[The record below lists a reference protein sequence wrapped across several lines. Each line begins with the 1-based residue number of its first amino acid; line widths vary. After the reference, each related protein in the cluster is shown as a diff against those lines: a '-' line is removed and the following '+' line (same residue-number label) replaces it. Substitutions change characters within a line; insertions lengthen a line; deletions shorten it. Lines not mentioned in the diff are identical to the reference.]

1 MDNFDKVEYEQ
12 CLALLKYYDDRHLS
26 LLKFATGI
34 SSAVPSVIFAF
45 HKLGGTASSG
55 YWDFVTFLSLI
66 TALSLLI
73 LFVAM
78 VQNRLYFIYPARQ
91 VNSIRKSQF
100 QVENAPLFQNQMYT
114 DVNFS
119 AFKWVSSH
127 ALMNMFV
134 SFQISI
140 FFGLAYFS
148 INIEKSTNSCL
159 VYGSLIVA
167 VVIALIIFSVS
178 SVYLS
183 RKSKFH
189 PDISIHRKT
198 GDTPR

>member
-12 CLALLKYYDDRHLS
+12 CLALMKYYDDRHLS

-45 HKLGGTASSG
+45 HKIGGASSG
-55 YWDFVTFLSLI
+55 YWNFVTFLSLI

-73 LFVAM
+73 LYIAM

-100 QVENAPLFQNQMYT
+100 QVENIPLFQNQMYT

-119 AFKWVSSH
+119 AFKWASSH
-127 ALMNMFV
+127 SLMNIFV

-148 INIEKSTNSCL
+148 INTDRFTNSCL
-159 VYGSLIVA
+159 VYGSFTVA
-167 VVIALIIFSVS
+167 AVIASLIFVLS

-189 PDISIHRKT
+189 PDISIHQKK
-198 GDTPR
+198 GDTIS